1 MEKFQAG
8 WTPWASVTELLQGS
22 DLSATRRR
30 AVHDAIVSSTLD
42 GAMPDR
48 ESVLRLIEYAA
59 GRVNFEEHKRRILKA
74 RIGQHLS

>member
-1 MEKFQAG
+1 
-8 WTPWASVTELLQGS
+8 
-22 DLSATRRR
+22 
-30 AVHDAIVSSTLD
+30 
-42 GAMPDR
+42 MPDR